1 MVRLDTDADD
11 MTATEINGGEGSSE
25 SADDDVMASANRDSA
40 VAQERWDLENE
51 AAAARVP
58 VVLKSP
64 WYIYVVGEGVDVR
77 KPGIYVW
84 TIKCRGSY
92 VGRYKSIT
100 RPTREYADTLRK
112 MLQEDRR
119 RKGAQGVYRR
129 IHYELKSAYEEM
141 RPITLTIRV
150 NANASESER
159 IERELVAEYSAV
171 NESLNGAV

>member
-1 MVRLDTDADD
+1 MSFDEDVLGSGDRDA
-11 MTATEINGGEGSSE
+11 
-25 SADDDVMASANRDSA
+25 A
-40 VAQERWDLENE
+40 VEQERWDLENE

-58 VVLKSP
+58 VALKSP
-64 WYIYVVGEGVDVR
+64 WYTYIVGEGVDVR
-77 KPGIYVW
+77 RPGIYVW
-84 TIKCRGSY
+84 TIEGRGSY
-92 VGRYKSIT
+92 VGRYKSIA

-119 RKGAQGVYRR
+119 RKATPGTYRR

-150 NANASESER
+150 NASASDSER

-171 NESLNGAV
+171 NQSLNGAA